1 MEDTA
6 LIRVLL
12 VNEFRLMAN
21 VIASVLEDE
30 PDIMVIGRATTV
42 ERALALAAG
51 CDVALVSSRLPDQ
64 GALELISR
72 LTESLPSVKALVVGV
87 AESEW
92 EILQYVEAG
101 AVGYVLKDDSVD
113 ELLRHIRAARSG
125 ESIVSPEIAHALM
138 LRLANLA
145 AVVDTAAHM
154 AEPAELTPREQEVL
168 QLIGQ
173 GLSNQEIAQRLVIE
187 VGTVK
192 NHVHSILQKLNV
204 SSRNDAATYLA
215 IMEPGEQD

>member
-1 MEDTA
+1 MK
-6 LIRVLL
+6 IRKIHSWDIPPRRAMKIQEELT
-12 VNEFRLMAN
+12 RR
-21 VIASVLEDE
+21 IVLER
-30 PDIMVIGRATTV
+30 PPGTIRRI
-42 ERALALAAG
+42 AG

-64 GALELISR
+64 GALEIISR
-72 LTESLPSVKALVVGV
+72 LTETLPSVKALVVGV

-101 AVGYVLKDDSVD
+101 AVGYVLKDDSVE

-138 LRLANLA
+138 HRLADLA
-145 AVVDTAAHM
+145 SVIDTTAHM
-154 AEPAELTPREQEVL
+154 AEPGALTPREQEVL

-173 GLSNQEIAQRLVIE
+173 GLSNQEIAQHLVIE

-204 SSRNDAATYLA
+204 SSRNDAKAYLA
-215 IMEPGEQD
+215 IMESGERD